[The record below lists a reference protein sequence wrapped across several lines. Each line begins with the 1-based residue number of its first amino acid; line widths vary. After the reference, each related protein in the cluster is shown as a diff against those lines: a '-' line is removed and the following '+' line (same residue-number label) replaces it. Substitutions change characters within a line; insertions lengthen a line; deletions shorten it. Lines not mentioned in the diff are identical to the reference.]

1 MTESLKK
8 TNVPEDEVDLF
19 IVIEKTIRFLKRYGL
34 MIFAIGIL
42 GLFAAIGFYYLGPKK
57 YASRLILRP
66 STLTNLEYIQ
76 IVNTWNDML
85 YTKEYDLLAAS
96 MNIKPNILYN
106 VNAIS
111 ADEIQKLYLEKNP
124 YCFIVFVNSS
134 DTSILNTLQDGIV
147 YGLENNEYVKERV
160 AYKKESLQ
168 QLIGNISNEITA
180 LDSTK
185 REVEKLLNTKNGNA
199 NSMIVDISNIN
210 SAKVDL
216 NEKLSEYQE
225 ELRFTSAVHVI
236 QQLNKLK
243 KSERLKL
250 RYLLPAGLL
259 GGIFLGIL
267 IAVILQIIARYNKR
281 YSANS

>member
-1 MTESLKK
+1 M
-8 TNVPEDEVDLF
+8 DLF

-111 ADEIQKLYLEKNP
+111 ADEIQKLYVEKNP
-124 YCFIVFVNSS
+124 YGFIVFVNSS
-134 DTSILNTLQDGIV
+134 DTSILNT
-147 YGLENNEYVKERV
+147 
-160 AYKKESLQ
+160 
-168 QLIGNISNEITA
+168 
-180 LDSTK
+180 
-185 REVEKLLNTKNGNA
+185 
-199 NSMIVDISNIN
+199 
-210 SAKVDL
+210 
-216 NEKLSEYQE
+216 
-225 ELRFTSAVHVI
+225 
-236 QQLNKLK
+236 
-243 KSERLKL
+243 
-250 RYLLPAGLL
+250 
-259 GGIFLGIL
+259 
-267 IAVILQIIARYNKR
+267 
-281 YSANS
+281 